1 MKMTR
6 ITASLKSKRFK
17 HNINRK
23 TYSFTVKFHYS
34 NSTTIRSNTF
44 VDYPTIEAA
53 MRDCQ
58 RFEVL
63 LQTEGKIRGFKPIVL
78 RQTEPVIQRDDE
90 APIAGMFLQFQAQ
103 FYNNFVIM
111 SLFYQGTFHEYVI
124 VRGREYA
131 FIKGLVETKES
142 TAETKDG
149 LPLGLGLFIK
159 KNALAALKNQIIGN
173 FIYIKI
179 NKKGI
184 ILFFDR

>member
-1 MKMTR
+1 VKFINKKKKADELVESKKNLTPHSTNPVIFFMKMTR

-58 RFEVL
+58 RFEDL
-63 LQTEGKIRGFKPIVL
+63 LQNEGKIRGFKPIVL

-103 FYNNFVIM
+103 FYNNIVIM
-111 SLFYQGTFHEYVI
+111 SLFY
-124 VRGREYA
+124 
-131 FIKGLVETKES
+131 
-142 TAETKDG
+142 
-149 LPLGLGLFIK
+149 
-159 KNALAALKNQIIGN
+159 
-173 FIYIKI
+173 
-179 NKKGI
+179 
-184 ILFFDR
+184 ILSRHIS

>member
-1 MKMTR
+1 
-6 ITASLKSKRFK
+6 
-17 HNINRK
+17 
-23 TYSFTVKFHYS
+23 
-34 NSTTIRSNTF
+34 
-44 VDYPTIEAA
+44 

-90 APIAGMFLQFQAQ
+90 APIAGMLQLQEQ
-103 FYNNFVIM
+103 CYNNIVIM

-131 FIKGLVETKES
+131 YIKGLVEAKES

-149 LPLGLGLFIK
+149 LPLGVGLFIK

-184 ILFFDR
+184 ILYFDR